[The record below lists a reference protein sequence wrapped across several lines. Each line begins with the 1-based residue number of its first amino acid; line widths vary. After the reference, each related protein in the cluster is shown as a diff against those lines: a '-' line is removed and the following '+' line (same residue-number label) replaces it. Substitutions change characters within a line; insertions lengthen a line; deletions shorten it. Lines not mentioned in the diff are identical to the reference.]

1 MIKNITNYVPEV
13 QANGYMKVEDFVS
26 EADALSLELETMKA
40 FKKAKDK
47 YFHTQTDFVKVLSV
61 TEELTKKVR
70 YFKFLNEIL
79 IIKTFQ
85 SS

>member
-1 MIKNITNYVPEV
+1 MIKKITNYVPEV
-13 QANGYMKVEDFVS
+13 QANGYIVEDFVS

-61 TEELTKKVR
+61 TED
-70 YFKFLNEIL
+70 
-79 IIKTFQ
+79 
-85 SS
+85 